1 MIQELST
8 VILKW
13 ASKVN
18 TLTLYT
24 DAIFRQVINGEVDE
38 DIEFTLTEQHEDRRK
53 RISLP
58 NVQLDLASSY
68 AVADFLAATDKF
80 IEIDAVEYD
89 VVGEKANYDKYFELV
104 KKLNIR
110 VTIDLK
116 FIERD
121 HA

>member
-8 VILKW
+8 VTLKW

-18 TLTLYT
+18 TLTLQT
-24 DAIFRQVINGEVDE
+24 DSIFGQIINGEVDE

-53 RISLP
+53 RINLP
-58 NVQLDLASSY
+58 NIQLDPASSY
-68 AVADFLAATDKF
+68 AIADFLAATDKF
-80 IEIDAVEYD
+80 IEIDSVEYD

-104 KKLNIR
+104 KKSNVR